1 MISSSPRPLAQSRRQ
16 TPRLR
21 RHSSL
26 CDALQRLLDTGAVVS
41 GELVI
46 SVADVDLLYLNLN
59 LLLSSVQTVL
69 ESQQRPARRDRAWSA
84 QP

>member
-1 MISSSPRPLAQSRRQ
+1 MIDSPPRPLASLRRP

-21 RHSSL
+21 RPASL
-26 CDALQRLLDTGAVVS
+26 CDALQRLLDTGAVVC

-69 ESQQRPARRDRAWSA
+69 EAQQRPARHGPARSA

>member
-1 MISSSPRPLAQSRRQ
+1 MTAPSPRPLARPRCPLPRVRR
-16 TPRLR
+16 PA
-21 RHSSL
+21 SL
-26 CDALQRLLDTGAVVS
+26 CDALTRLLDTGAVVC

-59 LLLSSVQTVL
+59 LLLASVQTVI
-69 ESQQRPARRDRAWSA
+69 ESQQRPARRGPAWSA